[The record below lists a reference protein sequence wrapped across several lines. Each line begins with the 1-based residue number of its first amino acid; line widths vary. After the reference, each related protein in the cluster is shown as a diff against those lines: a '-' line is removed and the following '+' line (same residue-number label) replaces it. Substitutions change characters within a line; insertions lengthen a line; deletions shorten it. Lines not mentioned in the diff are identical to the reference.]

1 MFWSF
6 EITQLLARDRI
17 SQMQRDAERDR
28 LARLAAARPS
38 GDIPSTGLRSGAVRA
53 EEIRP
58 LWPRDRHTLG
68 LARFLPW
75 RTVLLRAPLRQDGRE
90 DNGPC
95 GESTP

>member
-17 SQMQRDAERDR
+17 SQMQHDAERDR
-28 LARLAAARPS
+28 LAKLAAARPS
-38 GDIPSTGLRSGAVRA
+38 ADITSTGLRSDVVPA

-58 LWPRDRHTLG
+58 LWPRDRHALG

-75 RTVLLRAPLRQDGRE
+75 RTALLRAPLRQGGRDDE
-90 DNGPC
+90 PC
-95 GESTP
+95 GESAP